1 MLTELKALFQQLQ
14 TDNTCRV
21 VIVTATS
28 NESFSNGLDVS
39 GLQQNTIDKRKQAAS
54 DLATALK

>member
-1 MLTELKALFQQLQ
+1 MNELKSLLNQLE

-21 VIVTATS
+21 VLVTASS
-28 NESFSNGLDVS
+28 NECFSNGLDVS

-54 DLATALK
+54 DLATAMK

>member
-1 MLTELKALFQQLQ
+1 MLNELKALFNQLE

-21 VIVTATS
+21 VFVTATT
-28 NESFSNGLDVS
+28 NECFSNGLDVS

-54 DLATALK
+54 DLATAMK